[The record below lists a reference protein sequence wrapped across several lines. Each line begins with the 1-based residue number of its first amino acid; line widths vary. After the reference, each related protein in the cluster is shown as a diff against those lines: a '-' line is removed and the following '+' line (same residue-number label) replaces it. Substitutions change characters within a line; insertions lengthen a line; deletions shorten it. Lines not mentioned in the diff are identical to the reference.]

1 MQAGYVLQVTAS
13 AADWERTM
21 TARIGEAIKD
31 LRNELGMS
39 AQKLSGRLAELGLD
53 MSRASISA
61 LENGKRPYVT
71 VTEVML
77 FARALNTSPIALIFP
92 GLDYDEQV
100 EVLPREKRSQLAGV
114 FWFCGEYA
122 YLEDSGLT
130 DDPKTYAANLR
141 ALRLSRYLFEE
152 RGQMTTIDA
161 NLAIAN
167 SSDVNQIKLLTSTRA
182 RTAKT
187 LAELENSLQAEI
199 ERRGG

>member
-1 MQAGYVLQVTAS
+1 MQVTAS